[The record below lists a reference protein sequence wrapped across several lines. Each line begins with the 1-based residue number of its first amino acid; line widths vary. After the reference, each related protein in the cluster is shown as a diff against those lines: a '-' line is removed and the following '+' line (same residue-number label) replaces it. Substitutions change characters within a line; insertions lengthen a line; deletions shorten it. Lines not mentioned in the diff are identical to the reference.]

1 MEPTVTSIAL
11 SALITEGVKKTL
23 TLLDPL
29 LKNLKDKYNRY
40 EVEKNIVDKIS
51 KIQYVK
57 TIWQYDKAVSLFDFY
72 YPAQII
78 INKSPFAVDTYSD
91 FKSNNPIVIEGNVG
105 QGKSIFL
112 RYLALTEF
120 TVNNQIPI
128 FIECRKIKTGILLDS
143 IDAVLNSYGFS
154 DEPHTRNELLLSG
167 KFTFYLDGFD
177 ELPSKYVPD
186 IIHQL
191 EFFTLQYSSAR
202 VIATSRPNSELQKS
216 SSFDVFKI
224 SEITDLEGFILKIVD
239 AEYEPF
245 ELIQKIKNS
254 SSEIISLLYSPL
266 LITLLIF
273 NYRVSQV
280 IPTQFSDFYQKL
292 FEILLAR
299 HDNTKAG
306 YKRERKSNL
315 NDIQLQDIF
324 EAFCFFTAKEDILL
338 FDSRELNDYF
348 FKSISLLKLDVETS
362 DVVED
367 ILKIT
372 NLIIQDGMVFQFLHK
387 SIQEY
392 YSSSFIKHRDETTAK
407 KAYVFLLQNHKTW
420 RQQLNFL
427 SEIDRNRYIRYI
439 FNPQMEDIFKEFL
452 VNNIYDFK
460 KVSVYDILNK
470 EEITV
475 IFHEQKFV
483 GMQVTHRALQNN
495 LLYEQISMYI
505 NQKFAD
511 CSAEYMETLQA
522 NFINIKEYKDYV
534 INGNQLN
541 CPQIEMEI
549 LKHLNTLIEIYERNT
564 AFLAQEQY
572 ISDELF

>member
-1 MEPTVTSIAL
+1 MTAIAI
-11 SALITEGVKKTL
+11 SALISEGTKKVL
-23 TLLDPL
+23 NLIDPL
-29 LKNLKDKYNRY
+29 TKKLKEKYNRH
-40 EVEKNIVDKIS
+40 EVEKNIIDKIS
-51 KIQYVK
+51 KIQFVK

-78 INKSPFAVDTYSD
+78 INQSPYAVDTYND
-91 FKSNNPIVIEGNVG
+91 FKTYNPIVIEGNVG

-143 IDAVLNSYGFS
+143 IDEVLNSYGFT
-154 DEPHTRNELLLSG
+154 DEPLIRNELLLSG

-186 IIHQL
+186 IIQQL
-191 EFFTLQYSSAR
+191 EFFTLQYSSVQ

-216 SSFDVFKI
+216 SYFDVFKI

-273 NYRVSQV
+273 NYRISQV
-280 IPTQFSDFYQKL
+280 IPTQFSDFYKKL

-306 YKRERKSNL
+306 YRRERKSNL
-315 NDIQLQDIF
+315 DDIQLQNIF
-324 EAFCFFTAKEDILL
+324 EAFCFLTAREDVLL
-338 FDSRELNDYF
+338 FDSRELHESF
-348 FKSISLLKLDVETS
+348 LKAIKLLRIEIVATY
-362 DVVED
+362 VVDD

-372 NLIIQDGMVFQFLHK
+372 NLIVQDGMLFQFLHK

-392 YSSSFIKHRDETTAK
+392 YSSSFIKHRDEETAK
-407 KAYVFLLQNHKTW
+407 KAYSLLLQNHQKW
-420 RQQLNFL
+420 KQQLNFL
-427 SEIDRNRYIRYI
+427 SEIDKSRYIRYI
-439 FNPQMEDIFKEFL
+439 FNPQMEQIFEEFM
-452 VNNIYDFK
+452 VNNIDDLK
-460 KVSVYDILNK
+460 KITAEDILHK
-470 EEITV
+470 EKITV
-475 IFHEQKFV
+475 MFNENKFV
-483 GMQVTHRALQNN
+483 GLHITFRALQEN
-495 LLYEQISMYI
+495 LLYEEISMYI
-505 NQKFAD
+505 NQKFSD
-511 CSAEYMETLQA
+511 CMPKYMEILKSQ
-522 NFINIKEYKDYV
+522 INIATHNEDY
-534 INGNQLN
+534 IIDGNQLN
-541 CPQIEMEI
+541 CTKIQNELLQHWNSLIKKYEENVTYI
-549 LKHLNTLIEIYERNT
+549 KHEE
-564 AFLAQEQY
+564 Y
-572 ISDELF
+572 ISDELFH